1 MSCLNAFNAPVHSGP
16 STIYLI
22 FTVAPYS
29 LSGLLSLIVTCLK
42 ICQNSSTSY
51 EKCTRKDVSLI

>member
-42 ICQNSSTSY
+42 ICQNSSY